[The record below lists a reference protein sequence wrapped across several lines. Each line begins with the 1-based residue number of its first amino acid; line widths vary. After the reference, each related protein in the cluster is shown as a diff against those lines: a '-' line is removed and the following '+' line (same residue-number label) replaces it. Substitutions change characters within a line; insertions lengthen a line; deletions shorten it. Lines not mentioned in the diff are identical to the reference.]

1 MVVLRSKTK
10 TSDNVLDRTA
20 NHPKYSE
27 MVVAAITFLNNSQG
41 SSRQNILKF
50 VVCNFSVNEK
60 DADIHLKLALRRGV
74 TSSALTQVKIT
85 GRLMHFKVNKCS
97 DEAKL
102 KASAKKAAGRNFSHE
117 NASANNLPEKTARK
131 RHSKK
136 KQYKLVKNSIVEAF
150 LIEQTMTDIRMKRS
164 MGSGGVQQVKS
175 VAATTPQAAA
185 GSQPQAF
192 TQPSLH
198 HMDQDSFLNSLGL
211 IPRKT

>member
-41 SSRQNILKF
+41 SSRQDILKF

-74 TSSALTQVKIT
+74 TSGALTQVKIT

-117 NASANNLPEKTARK
+117 NASANNLPERLLAKGILK
-131 RHSKK
+131 RNNISLLKI
-136 KQYKLVKNSIVEAF
+136 LS
-150 LIEQTMTDIRMKRS
+150 LR
-164 MGSGGVQQVKS
+164 
-175 VAATTPQAAA
+175 
-185 GSQPQAF
+185 
-192 TQPSLH
+192 PS
-198 HMDQDSFLNSLGL
+198 
-211 IPRKT
+211 